1 MLHNIFDKYIIIFIY
16 YLLNYFEILLCY
28 DKIYL
33 KYILK
38 ELKME
43 RVRKIFYSILISLI
57 AFGFLSLAFF
67 TPKSNDILS
76 SNADVTY
83 DQITNSYPDYLK
95 IETSETSGTE
105 VGQVGNEIFLMRAN
119 SFISPTIGTDIIE
132 QGSSNANYAYYPDKE
147 GNPNQYYY
155 FTFQNSLSLY
165 YNLTASDIQN
175 GQTGTNLLTQ
185 ISNGAGGYE
194 QNLITYYT
202 STYYDDN
209 NTSDDTEDDVIA
221 SVPPNLSIT
230 PQRLDIDFKLNTR
243 ESAITRSN
251 NTVTLYQ
258 EGCYTLAIDVNYF
271 YTSNGGVSY
280 TNSAQTIY
288 FTFLIFNT
296 DTYFNDAGMPH
307 LAMSSNMQESTVSS
321 DTYSRYYFANYNYAR
336 NTQNDTTTITNFSF
350 DPDKYQININ
360 YTDLNSN
367 VKRATIVYTNGEFVQ
382 YDENN
387 AVISEDD
394 YFVFTDVD
402 INDIDQSKTGYIF
415 FTDLGSYDI
424 SIQYLYKTQGLNGE
438 QIYELP
444 FTELSGDSAINSKRQ
459 RIYIYGYQAVF
470 SDYSNLDPTTNQ
482 PASVELK
489 TYNFE
494 NGTFSDNADI
504 TGEVNKYI
512 AENPND
518 PSSNIESTVSM
529 QSPSSSTAYDV
540 DNIKNYALNRINQ
553 AGSTLSP
560 VSTNQ
565 TPIKFL
571 TNATNFVTDTNTSS
585 TIFELSYDTTTGTW
599 TAGSNSNF
607 EGFNQNS
614 AGTYLYVIQ
623 YTYDYYMSTSGT
635 LQGSYYHYQIFFFT
649 VTNTMPSVTVVDDE
663 NFEQIYTSG
672 YTNKGVYI
680 LDDSMNNIYD
690 AEVEI
695 TLSAQN
701 YNAGS
706 NVYFFQDVNILDL
719 QSYGIYYELF
729 DSVAGDTNNVVNGK
743 YGIYIPTTASFA
755 NAKFTIKIHSA
766 NTDKPSTRTFTID
779 TSPISD
785 LRATNVEFSSGN
797 SYRILDN
804 LSSYIT
810 NQSIT
815 MSWAEKASGA
825 TTYGYV
831 KYIPLETI
839 NYYSSQTS
847 TTTISSL
854 LNFWLNY
861 NSSNPSAQV
870 QATLPVSYKLDIEA
884 GASQSWIEYPN
895 SRSYSSFVTSSYVKS
910 EAGIY
915 ILEVYDQAGNSS
927 FEIYMID
934 NSEPVFVQ
942 RTVSLEFTRLALMVN
957 NTSISIPEADPIT
970 GQISTQITI
979 EWAKHKAI
987 YLDNLTTSILES
999 YAPYVYTIGSAQAK
1013 QNLTA
1018 KLQEFFN
1025 YDNQK
1030 IINVN
1035 DVPAQAVTEEI
1046 DGSLTTGIDDYDGYY
1061 LVIDI
1066 NSTAYIKNW
1075 DANTFS
1081 PQNVST
1087 LSVQFIDEEGNSID
1101 GTYRIAI
1108 RDSANTKTTGNLQ
1121 VDYTTYPSSY
1131 ISFNVTADASKV
1143 TVNYI
1148 DSNTGKSN
1156 TLNYS
1161 SFAHTGNLYTK
1172 TDEDGSI
1179 SYSHL
1184 QESGYQLDENLTYK
1198 FSYHSPINANNALRV
1213 NFVPVAENGSEV
1225 DSITMYY
1232 YAFVKESQTIN
1243 GKTYWYYTI
1252 SGTPTET
1259 RVIFKAS
1266 DETVYQPGQEEDAEI
1281 AFGDNDRPSAGRY
1294 VIVRDYKADSTVDN
1308 YDYFRRTI
1316 TFTVDTNG
1324 IITRLEGVSN
1334 EDGSASSL
1342 ESLVGGDIILSMY
1355 SNDGYSSLEVSFPS
1369 YNEDGLS
1376 SGSFYTQGSFTSE
1389 NANVMVAVEG
1399 SKLPMTLYIPKYKY
1413 TTTTS
1418 ENVTDT
1424 DRKYYGVEEN
1434 QTLSY
1439 YGNSRVEQDEASGR
1453 WNVISE
1459 GAIIQTFDSQAQAEN
1474 YLNSNISI
1482 TEYEIVANIT
1492 AVVTD
1497 ENGNQVTRY
1506 YASSSDNSNGYL
1518 TLYET
1523 DSSFSVSSNSTPVN
1537 YFYLAGTYSVV
1548 LYQARNLGATDGFYQ
1563 LYKFA
1568 FTILTQSPEF
1578 DLVTKDG
1585 YQLSPAGDS
1594 TVYYTNT
1601 DELRVQWEM
1610 PTSNYQA
1617 RIDTANI
1624 TINSYPSRTYSA
1636 NVVTEG
1642 TIQYFT
1648 IDTSYLLANANSYVD
1663 ITLRFEGDQSYYRS
1677 TTKRIYFDRSAPL
1690 ENIQSLMSKTETATD
1705 QAFTLNYQQ
1714 VYMRRY
1720 ANQDNTEQTVS
1731 ASTDLSTMSYSY
1743 SIATGDFRYFSYNV
1757 DMSFFNSTLAST
1769 LINASTNPYGTQYIY
1784 YKTIPS
1790 IDSYTQVDKS
1800 SFSQNTYNLLSTSG
1814 ASNLYSGYYEI
1825 VERDYAGN
1833 MTVYVVY
1840 LIQGD
1845 VETDPNVDTNA
1856 ISYINNNNTENISID
1871 SSEITNGMNIYS
1883 NSGFEITNYNYMS
1896 DPWAMIYVRQSG
1908 SSLVRYMKSP
1918 WLEENRIWR
1927 ITFSGSGVSLT
1938 ETSINEIMQSVQSS
1952 SNKHQLMFVNRAD
1965 GILNTIYLAIMDA
1978 SLSAQKIE
1986 DPNHTSALLNIDV
1999 PTQAQYA
2006 STETAYVFPTKI
2018 SILQFTTTGSNPN
2031 NWNTIYIA
2039 NQNPYGT
2046 WTAENGY
2053 ESASSYIS
2061 FTTLSSGTILQI
2073 RVNLGANSSSK
2084 IRYEIV
2090 DNFGN
2095 KTVIIQLANEISF
2108 NEIVGTSTVY
2118 TYTESNGDTTYL
2130 SDQSIMFQY
2139 NNLLY
2144 NVLIRNTDGIDITN
2158 SLISQNQGNNIYSYT
2173 FSPSTSTNWDDYFKV
2188 EISDIESGE
2197 LIRTIHVRL
2206 YYKLPYFATSLTE
2219 VSSGGIVFQD
2229 KDGKPITNYAQTTN
2243 ETVYFEGRPY
2253 STTGY
2258 SITTYSQDVTMFFRD
2273 GQSLNYI
2280 GQYNYRLE
2288 YKYSLYLSRDNGQTW
2303 ESINSSSSATS
2314 GVRISGTGNYIIFA
2328 KYDDENI
2335 FTNLSKIYRVEI
2347 LDTESSFYYITL
2359 DGLNVGKSDIRYVD
2373 ANGKEY
2379 GSTYLVRLNHNEI
2392 NHDDLIVYEGED
2404 DGTTIVSRLRIILNP
2419 EQNVTCILQTCIP
2432 EENEAF
2438 VDVFHYTAENDDG
2451 QIISQGDF
2459 AIIYIRE
2466 SSDFVSLLTYETPY
2480 GTTGSMKSSSSVT
2493 VVVDN
2498 SAQSS
2503 QMRINYS
2510 SINGIDAN
2518 RINIEVLKYF
2528 NGEYVEI
2535 YPTVYSSGDTSYIYL
2550 ERAGSYR
2557 IKLYDSC
2564 TPANVQL
2571 FRNGEYLDIILLN
2584 SIPFTVSHTETTTDG
2599 SETVEETVVTEKI
2612 QNAIYNNAVTISLYN
2627 LSTYYQ
2633 AGGYPVI
2640 SVQRNGYDYT
2650 NYTSRNYTYT
2660 FSEPGYYS
2668 VKFTATS
2675 RTTSSDGSQ
2684 ETLPQIREEVYNF
2697 TILNQNESRYAF
2709 EYAQYQNYYISKI
2722 LKDGVDITDELAEIS
2737 NFSTVVIDGRTYL
2750 TELNVNYLDKK
2761 TGSGRYEI
2769 TVNTNQT
2776 QFTNLIGEEF
2786 SFAFWINTATP
2797 PLSISVAEGESTT
2810 SNITI
2815 SFNTQNLYDAM
2826 GDCYI
2831 QVGSQRVEISQ
2842 STLPTLSEGYTITI
2856 SETGTYYVQVYSM
2869 SGYLL
2874 YSYKVQKTAPLNA
2887 FAIIAIVLGVIA
2899 AIVIVIITIRLRKRQ
2914 KVK

>member
-1 MLHNIFDKYIIIFIY
+1 
-16 YLLNYFEILLCY
+16 
-28 DKIYL
+28 
-33 KYILK
+33 
-38 ELKME
+38 ME
-43 RVRKIFYSILISLI
+43 RARKVFYSILISLI

-132 QGSSNANYAYYPDKE
+132 QGSSNANTDITEQESSNANYAYYPDRE
-147 GNPNQYYY
+147 GNPKQYYY

-175 GQTGTNLLTQ
+175 GQIGTNLLTQ
-185 ISNGAGGYE
+185 ISNGEGGYE

-202 STYYDDN
+202 LTYRNDN
-209 NTSDDTEDDVIA
+209 NTPNATEDDVIA

-321 DTYSRYYFANYNYAR
+321 DTYSRYYFANYNYAK

-367 VKRATIVYTNGEFVQ
+367 VKKATIVYTNGEFVQ

-470 SDYSNLDPTTNQ
+470 SDYSNPDPATNQ

-494 NGTFSDNADI
+494 NGTFSDSADI

-512 AENPND
+512 AVNLNPIDTSPNKN
-518 PSSNIESTVSM
+518 NIENTISM
-529 QSPSSSTAYDV
+529 QSPSSSQPYTVKGSTDSLQ
-540 DNIKNYALNRINQ
+540 KYALDRIN
-553 AGSTLSP
+553 GLNDTEKLSP

-571 TNATNFVTDTNTSS
+571 TNATNFVPNASTSS
-585 TIFELSYDTTTGTW
+585 TIFEMTYNSASKGWEVKKDDTNKEISYD
-599 TAGSNSNF
+599 F

-635 LQGSYYHYQIFFFT
+635 LQGSYYHYQSFLFI

-706 NVYFFQDVNILDL
+706 NVYFFQDDNILDL
-719 QSYGIYYELF
+719 QSYGIYYEKF
-729 DSVAGDTNNVVNGK
+729 ENVNDVVNGK
-743 YGIYIPTTASFA
+743 YGIYIPKNASFA
-755 NAKFTIKIHSA
+755 NAEFTIKIYSA

-831 KYIPLETI
+831 KYIPLKTI
-839 NYYSSQTS
+839 NYYSSQS
-847 TTTISSL
+847 SITTISSL
-854 LNFWLNY
+854 LDFWLNY

-870 QATLPVSYKLDIEA
+870 QATLPVSYKLDIEE

-942 RTVSLEFTRLALMVN
+942 QTASLDFTSLSLMVN
-957 NTSISIPEADPIT
+957 NSSISIPEADPIT
-970 GQISTQITI
+970 GEIETQITI
-979 EWAKHKAI
+979 KWAKHKAI
-987 YLDNLTTSILES
+987 YLDNLTTSILEES
-999 YAPYVYTIGSAQAK
+999 YVPYVYTIGLAQAQ
-1013 QNLTA
+1013 QNLTS

-1035 DVPAQAVTEEI
+1035 DVPAQAVTEEVE
-1046 DGSLTTGIDDYDGYY
+1046 GSLTTGIDDYDGYY

-1075 DANTFS
+1075 NANTFS

-1087 LSVQFIDEEGNSID
+1087 LSVQFIDEEGKSID
-1101 GTYRIAI
+1101 ATYRIAI
-1108 RDSANTKTTGNLQ
+1108 RDSANTKTTGNPT

-1131 ISFNVTADASKV
+1131 ISFNVSADASKV
-1143 TVNYI
+1143 AVNYI
-1148 DSNTGKSN
+1148 DSNTGKPK
-1156 TLNYS
+1156 TLNVS

-1184 QESGYQLDENLTYK
+1184 QESGYQLDKNLTYK

-1213 NFVPVAENGSEV
+1213 YFVPVAENGSEV

-1232 YAFVKESQTIN
+1232 YAFVRASKFDSDSN
-1243 GKTYWYYTI
+1243 KTYWYYTI
-1252 SGTPTET
+1252 SETHTET

-1266 DETVYQPGQEEDAEI
+1266 DETVYQPGQEEEAEI
-1281 AFGDNDRPSAGRY
+1281 AFGDSDRPSAGRY

-1334 EDGSASSL
+1334 EEGSASSL

-1376 SGSFYTQGSFTSE
+1376 NGSFYTQGSFTSE
-1389 NANVMVAVEG
+1389 KANVAVAVEG
-1399 SKLPMTLYIPKYKY
+1399 NKLPMTLYIPKYKY
-1413 TTTTS
+1413 TTTTY
-1418 ENVTDT
+1418 EKETDT
-1424 DRKYYGVEEN
+1424 NRKYYGVEEN

-1439 YGNSRVEQDEASGR
+1439 HGNSRVEYDEVSDR

-1459 GAIIQTFDSQAQAEN
+1459 GVVIQTFDSQAQAEN

-1492 AVVTD
+1492 AVATD
-1497 ENGNQVTRY
+1497 ENGDVITDENGDEVKRY

-1523 DSSFSVSSNSTPVN
+1523 DSSFNVSSNSTPVN
-1537 YFYLAGTYSVV
+1537 YFYLAGIYSVV
-1548 LYQARNLGATDGFYQ
+1548 LYQARNLGETDGFYQ

-1568 FTILTQSPEF
+1568 FEILTQSPEF
-1578 DLVTKDG
+1578 DLITKDG

-1601 DELRVQWEM
+1601 DELRVQWEV

-1617 RIDTANI
+1617 RIDTKNI
-1624 TINSYPSRTYSA
+1624 TINSSPLRTYSA
-1636 NVVTEG
+1636 NVITEG

-1731 ASTDLSTMSYSY
+1731 AYTDLSTMSYSY

-1757 DMSFFNSTLAST
+1757 DMSFFNSTLVST
-1769 LINASTNPYGTQYIY
+1769 LINASTNRYGTQYIY

-1800 SFSQNTYNLLSTSG
+1800 SFSQSTYKEITVNG

-1908 SSLVRYMKSP
+1908 SSLVKYMKSP

-1938 ETSINEIMQSVQSS
+1938 ETSINEIMQGVQSS

-1965 GILNTIYLAIMDA
+1965 GVFNTVYLTIMDA
-1978 SLSAQKIE
+1978 SISAQKIE
-1986 DPNHTSALLNIDV
+1986 DPNHTSAILNINV

-2018 SILQFTTTGSNPN
+2018 TILQFTTTGSNPYD
-2031 NWNTIYIA
+2031 WNTIYIA
-2039 NQNPYGT
+2039 NQDPYGT
-2046 WTAENGY
+2046 WTADNRY

-2118 TYTESNGDTTYL
+2118 TYTESNGDTTYI

-2144 NVLIRNTDGIDITN
+2144 SVKIMNGDGTDITN
-2158 SLISQNQGNNIYSYT
+2158 TLPPPQSQGNNIYSYT
-2173 FSPSTSTNWDDYFKV
+2173 FSPSTSTNWDNYFKV

-2197 LIRTIHVRL
+2197 WIRTIHVRL
-2206 YYKLPYFATSLTE
+2206 YYKLPYFATSLMQ

-2253 STTGY
+2253 TTTGY

-2359 DGLNVGKSDIRYVD
+2359 DGLNVEKSDIRYVD

-2528 NGEYVEI
+2528 NGDYVEI

-2697 TILNQNESRYAF
+2697 TILNPNESRYAF
-2709 EYAQYQNYYISKI
+2709 EYTEYQNYYISRI
-2722 LKDGVDITDELAEIS
+2722 LKNGIDITDELAEIS

-2761 TGSGRYEI
+2761 TGSGRYEVTI
-2769 TVNTNQT
+2769 NTNQT

-2842 STLPTLSEGYTITI
+2842 STLPTLSVGYTITI

>member
-1 MLHNIFDKYIIIFIY
+1 MV
-16 YLLNYFEILLCY
+16 
-28 DKIYL
+28 
-33 KYILK
+33 
-38 ELKME
+38 

-119 SFISPTIGTDIIE
+119 SFISPTIGTADIIE
-132 QGSSNANYAYYPDKE
+132 QGSSNANYAYYPDKK

-194 QNLITYYT
+194 ENRITYYT
-202 STYYDDN
+202 FTHEN
-209 NTSDDTEDDVIA
+209 PF
-221 SVPPNLSIT
+221 VPPNLSIT
-230 PQRLDIDFKLNTR
+230 PQKLDIDFKLNTR

-321 DTYSRYYFANYNYAR
+321 DTYSRYYFANYNYAK

-367 VKRATIVYTNGEFVQ
+367 VKKATIVYTNGEFVQ

-470 SDYSNLDPTTNQ
+470 SDYSNPDPATNQ

-494 NGTFSDNADI
+494 NGTFSDSADI

-512 AENPND
+512 AVNHIDTSPNKN
-518 PSSNIESTVSM
+518 NIENTISM
-529 QSPSSSTAYDV
+529 QSPSSSQPYTVKGSTDSLQ
-540 DNIKNYALNRINQ
+540 KYALDRIN
-553 AGSTLSP
+553 GLNDTEKLSP

-571 TNATNFVTDTNTSS
+571 TNATNFVPNASTSS
-585 TIFELSYDTTTGTW
+585 TIFKLSYDTTTGTW

-706 NVYFFQDVNILDL
+706 NVYFFQDENILDL
-719 QSYGIYYELF
+719 QSYGIYYEKF
-729 DSVAGDTNNVVNGK
+729 KNVNDVVNGK
-743 YGIYIPTTASFA
+743 YGIYIPKNASFA
-755 NAKFTIKIHSA
+755 NAEFTIKIYSA

-831 KYIPLETI
+831 KYIPLKTI
-839 NYYSSQTS
+839 NYYSSQS
-847 TTTISSL
+847 SITTISSL
-854 LNFWLNY
+854 LDFWLNY

-870 QATLPVSYKLDIEA
+870 QATLPVSYKLDIEE

-942 RTVSLEFTRLALMVN
+942 QTASLDFTSLSLMVN
-957 NTSISIPEADPIT
+957 NSSISIPEADPIT
-970 GQISTQITI
+970 GEIETQITI
-979 EWAKHKAI
+979 KWANHKAI
-987 YLDNLTTSILES
+987 YLDNLTTSILED
-999 YAPYVYTIGSAQAK
+999 YAPYVYTIGLAQAQ

-1018 KLQEFFN
+1018 KLQEFFD

-1035 DVPAQAVTEEI
+1035 DVPAQAVTEEVE
-1046 DGSLTTGIDDYDGYY
+1046 GSLTTGIDDYDGYY

-1075 DANTFS
+1075 DADTFS

-1087 LSVQFIDEEGNSID
+1087 LSVQFIDEEGKSID
-1101 GTYRIAI
+1101 ATYRIAI
-1108 RDSANTKTTGNLQ
+1108 RDSANTKTTGNPT

-1131 ISFNVTADASKV
+1131 ISFNVSADASKV

-1148 DSNTGKSN
+1148 DSNTGKPK
-1156 TLNYS
+1156 TLNVS

-1172 TDEDGSI
+1172 TEGDNTL
-1179 SYSHL
+1179 YSHKL
-1184 QESGYQLDENLTYK
+1184 EEGYSIDENLKYK
-1198 FSYHSPINANNALRV
+1198 FSYHSPINANNALRI

-1232 YAFVKESQTIN
+1232 YAFVKESETTDD
-1243 GKTYWYYTI
+1243 KTTYWYYTI
-1252 SGTPTET
+1252 SERPTET

-1294 VIVRDYKADSTVDN
+1294 VIVRDYKANSTVDN

-1334 EDGSASSL
+1334 EEGSASSL

-1376 SGSFYTQGSFTSE
+1376 NGSFYTQGSFTSE
-1389 NANVMVAVEG
+1389 NVKVAVEG
-1399 SKLPMTLYIPKYKY
+1399 NKLPMTLYIPKYKY
-1413 TTTTS
+1413 TTTTY
-1418 ENVTDT
+1418 EKETDT
-1424 DRKYYGVEEN
+1424 KRKYYGVEEN

-1439 YGNSRVEQDEASGR
+1439 HGNSRVEYDNVSDR

-1459 GAIIQTFDSQAQAEN
+1459 GVVIQTFDSQAQAEN

-1492 AVVTD
+1492 AVATD
-1497 ENGNQVTRY
+1497 ENGDVITDENGDAVKRY

-1523 DSSFSVSSNSTPVN
+1523 DSSFNVSSNSTPVN
-1537 YFYLAGTYSVV
+1537 YFYLAGIYTVV
-1548 LYQARNLGATDGFYQ
+1548 LYQARNLGETDGFYQ

-1568 FTILTQSPEF
+1568 FEILTQSPEF
-1578 DLVTKDG
+1578 DLITKDG

-1601 DELRVQWEM
+1601 DELRVQWEV
-1610 PTSNYQA
+1610 PKSNYQA
-1617 RIDTANI
+1617 KIDIYNI
-1624 TINSYPSRTYSA
+1624 TINSNSYPSGIYRPDII
-1636 NVVTEG
+1636 TEG
-1642 TIQYFT
+1642 LIQYFT
-1648 IDTSYLLANANSYVD
+1648 IDTSDLLAIENSYVD
-1663 ITLRFEGDQSYYRS
+1663 ITLRYEGDQSYYRS
-1677 TTKRIYFDRSAPL
+1677 TTKRIRFDRSAPL

-1731 ASTDLSTMSYSY
+1731 APTDLSTMSYSY

-1769 LINASTNPYGTQYIY
+1769 LINASTNSYGTQYIY
-1784 YKTIPS
+1784 YKPIPS

-1800 SFSQNTYNLLSTSG
+1800 SFSQSTYKEITVNG

-1845 VETDPNVDTNA
+1845 VETDPNVDSNA

-1908 SSLVRYMKSP
+1908 SSLVKYMKSP

-1965 GILNTIYLAIMDA
+1965 GVFNTVYLTIMDA
-1978 SLSAQKIE
+1978 SISAQKIE
-1986 DPNHTSALLNIDV
+1986 DPNHTSAILNINV

-2018 SILQFTTTGSNPN
+2018 TILQFTTTGSNPN
-2031 NWNTIYIA
+2031 DWNTIYIA
-2039 NQNPYGT
+2039 NQDPYGT

-2084 IRYEIV
+2084 IRYVIK

-2118 TYTESNGDTTYL
+2118 TYTESNGDTTYI

-2144 NVLIRNTDGIDITN
+2144 SVKIMNGDGTDITN
-2158 SLISQNQGNNIYSYT
+2158 TLPPPQSQGNNIYSYT
-2173 FSPSTSTNWDDYFKV
+2173 FSPSTSTNWDNYFKV

-2197 LIRTIHVRL
+2197 WIRTIHVRL
-2206 YYKLPYFATSLTE
+2206 YYKLPYFATSRNE

-2253 STTGY
+2253 TTTGY

-2280 GQYNYRLE
+2280 EQYNYRLE

-2359 DGLNVGKSDIRYVD
+2359 DGLNVEKSDIRYVD

-2438 VDVFHYTAENDDG
+2438 VDVFHYTAENGDG

-2697 TILNQNESRYAF
+2697 TILNPNESRYAF
-2709 EYAQYQNYYISKI
+2709 EYTEYQNYYISRI
-2722 LKDGVDITDELAEIS
+2722 LKNGIDITDELAEIS

-2874 YSYKVQKTAPLNA
+2874 YSYKVEKTAPLNA

>member
-1 MLHNIFDKYIIIFIY
+1 
-16 YLLNYFEILLCY
+16 
-28 DKIYL
+28 
-33 KYILK
+33 
-38 ELKME
+38 ME
-43 RVRKIFYSILISLI
+43 RVKKIFYSVLISLI

-67 TPKSNDILS
+67 MPKSNDILS

-83 DQITNSYPDYLK
+83 DTITNNYPEYLK
-95 IETSETSGTE
+95 IITSETAGEE
-105 VGQVGNEIFLMRAN
+105 VARVGNEIFLMRAN
-119 SFISPTIGTDIIE
+119 SFISPTIATDTITYGE
-132 QGSSNANYAYYPDKE
+132 NNANYAYYPDKE
-147 GNPNQYYY
+147 GNPDQYYY

-165 YNLTASDIQN
+165 YNLTAQDIQN

-194 QNLITYYT
+194 QNSITYYT
-202 STYYDDN
+202 STFYDDN
-209 NTSDDTEDDVIA
+209 GTPDDPKDDVIA
-221 SVPPNLSIT
+221 SVPPNLNIT
-230 PQRLDIDFKLNTR
+230 PQRLDIDFKLNTLA
-243 ESAITRSN
+243 SAITRN
-251 NTVTLYQ
+251 NNIVTLYQ
-258 EGCYTLAIDVNYF
+258 EGCYTLAIDVNYI
-271 YTSNGGVSY
+271 YTSNAGVSY
-280 TNSAQTIY
+280 TNNPQTIY

-321 DTYSRYYFANYNYAR
+321 DIYSRYYFSNYNYAK

-350 DPDKYQININ
+350 NPDKYQININ

-367 VKRATIVYTNGEFVQ
+367 IKKTTIVYTDGEFIQ

-394 YFVFTDVD
+394 YFVFTDID
-402 INDIDQSKTGYIF
+402 INQENQSKTGYIF
-415 FTDLGSYDI
+415 FTDIGSYDI

-444 FTELSGDSAINSKRQ
+444 FNELSGDSAINNKRQ
-459 RIYIYGYQAVF
+459 RVYIYGYQAVF
-470 SDYSNLDPTTNQ
+470 SDYSNLDPATNQ

-494 NGTFSDNADI
+494 NGTFSDSADI

-512 AENPND
+512 AKQNSD
-518 PSSNIESTVSM
+518 SSNIESTASM
-529 QSPSSSTAYDV
+529 QSPSSSTAYTVEDSDTGETNPV
-540 DNIKNYALNRINQ
+540 NSLQEYALDRIN
-553 AGSTLSP
+553 GKNETEKLSP

-571 TNATNFVTDTNTSS
+571 TNATNFVSNANTSS
-585 TIFELSYDTTTGTW
+585 TIFELSYNTED
-599 TAGSNSNF
+599 NSWQSDKSANF
-607 EGFNQNS
+607 EGFNQNT
-614 AGTYLYVIQ
+614 AGTYLYIIQ
-623 YTYDYYMSTSGT
+623 YTYDNYMSTSGT
-635 LQGSYYHYQIFFFT
+635 LQGAYYHYQIFFFT
-649 VTNTMPSVTVVDDE
+649 VTNTTPSVTVIDDQ
-663 NFEQIYTSG
+663 NFEQIYNSG

-706 NVYFFQDVNILDL
+706 SVYFFQDVNILDL

-729 DSVAGDTNNVVNGK
+729 DSVENDTEDKVNGK
-743 YGIYIPTTASFA
+743 YGIYIPSTASFA

-766 NTDKPSTRTFTID
+766 NTVKPSIKVFTID
-779 TSPISD
+779 TSPIGEM
-785 LRATNVEFSSGN
+785 RARNVEFSSGN
-797 SYRILDN
+797 SYRVLDN

-825 TTYGYV
+825 PTYGYV

-854 LNFWLNY
+854 LDFWLNY
-861 NSSNPSAQV
+861 NSSNPNAQV
-870 QATLPVSYKLDIEA
+870 QATLPVSYKLDIEE
-884 GASQSWIEYPN
+884 GANQDWIEYPN
-895 SRSYSSFVTSSYVKS
+895 SQSFTSFVTSSYMKS
-910 EAGIY
+910 EAGLY
-915 ILEVYDQAGNSS
+915 ILEVYDEAGNSN
-927 FEIYMID
+927 FEIFMID
-934 NSEPVFVQ
+934 KSEPIFVQ
-942 RTVSLEFTRLALMVN
+942 RTASLEFTRLTLMVN
-957 NTSISIPEADPIT
+957 NSSISIPEADPIT

-979 EWAKHKAI
+979 EWAEHKAI
-987 YLDNLTTSILES
+987 YLDNLTTSILKK
-999 YAPYVYTIGSAQAK
+999 YIPYTYTKDFEQAK
-1013 QNLTA
+1013 QTLTK

-1025 YDNQK
+1025 FDNQK

-1035 DVPAQAVTEEI
+1035 DIPAQPVTEEVE
-1046 DGSLTTGIDDYDGYY
+1046 DSLTTGIDDYDGYY

-1066 NSTAYIKNW
+1066 SPTVYFKNW
-1075 DANTFS
+1075 NANTFS
-1081 PQNVST
+1081 PQNMSK
-1087 LSVQFIDEEGNSID
+1087 LNVQFIDEEGNSID
-1101 GTYRIAI
+1101 GTYRVAI
-1108 RDSANTKTTGNLQ
+1108 RDSANTKSTGNES

-1148 DSNTGKSN
+1148 DSNTNSSN

-1172 TDEDGSI
+1172 TEDDNTL
-1179 SYSHL
+1179 YSHK
-1184 QESGYQLDENLTYK
+1184 QEKGYTISENLKYK
-1198 FSYHSPINANNALRV
+1198 FSYHSPINANNALRI

-1232 YAFVKESQTIN
+1232 YAFIKESQTIE

-1252 SGTPTET
+1252 SETPTET

-1266 DETVYQPGQEEDAEI
+1266 DETVYQPGQEEEAEI
-1281 AFGDNDRPSAGRY
+1281 AFVDSDRPSAGRY
-1294 VIVRDYKADSTVDN
+1294 IIVRDYKADSTVDN

-1324 IITRLEGVSN
+1324 IITKLEGVSN

-1355 SNDGYSSLEVSFPS
+1355 SNDGYSSLEISFPT

-1376 SGSFYTQGSFTSE
+1376 SGSFYTQGSFSSE
-1389 NANVMVAVEG
+1389 IANVTVAVEG

-1413 TTTTS
+1413 TTTTN
-1418 ENVTDT
+1418 ENETDT

-1459 GAIIQTFDSQAQAEN
+1459 EVVVQTFDTQIEAIN
-1474 YLNSNISI
+1474 YISNNISVD
-1482 TEYEIVANIT
+1482 EYEIVANIT
-1492 AVVTD
+1492 AVVN
-1497 ENGNQVTRY
+1497 ENGSKVTKY
-1506 YASSSDNSNGYL
+1506 YSSSSDNSNGYL

-1548 LYQARNLGATDGFYQ
+1548 LYQAKNLGATDAFYQ

-1578 DLVTKDG
+1578 DLITKDG

-1601 DELRVQWEM
+1601 DELRVQWEV
-1610 PTSNYQA
+1610 PKSNYQA
-1617 RIDTANI
+1617 KIDIDNI
-1624 TINSYPSRTYSA
+1624 TINSYPSRIYRPEII
-1636 NVVTEG
+1636 TEG
-1642 TIQYFT
+1642 LIQYFT
-1648 IDTSYLLANANSYVD
+1648 IDTSDLLATENSYVD
-1663 ITLRFEGDQSYYRS
+1663 ITLRYEGDQSYYRS

-1690 ENIQSLMSKTETATD
+1690 ENIQALMSKTETATE

-1720 ANQDNTEQTVS
+1720 ANQDNTEQAVS

-1757 DMSFFNSTLAST
+1757 DMSFFNSTLTNT
-1769 LINASTNPYGTQYIY
+1769 LVNASTNSYGTQYIY

-1790 IDSYTQVDKS
+1790 LDSYTQVDKS
-1800 SFSQNTYNLLSTSG
+1800 SFSQSPYKLLSING
-1814 ASNLYSGYYEI
+1814 VSNLYSGYYEI

-1840 LIQGD
+1840 LTQGD
-1845 VETDPNVDTNA
+1845 VESDPNVDTEA
-1856 ISYINNNNTENISID
+1856 LSYINNNKLEEISID
-1871 SSEITNGMNIYS
+1871 SSEISDGMNIYS

-1896 DPWAMIYVRQSG
+1896 DPWSMLNVRQSG

-1918 WLEENRIWR
+1918 WLEENRIFR
-1927 ITFSGSGVSLT
+1927 ITFSGSGVALI
-1938 ETSINEIMQSVQSS
+1938 ETSISEILQGVQSS
-1952 SNKHQLMFVNRAD
+1952 SNKHQLEFVNRL
-1965 GILNTIYLAIMDA
+1965 GGTLNTVYLAIMDA

-1986 DPNHTSALLNIDV
+1986 DPNHTSALLNINV
-1999 PTQAQYA
+1999 PTQVQYA
-2006 STETAYVFPTKI
+2006 STETAYVFPVKI
-2018 SILQFTTTGSNPN
+2018 SIDQFTTNGANPST
-2031 NWNTIYIA
+2031 WNTIYIA
-2039 NQNPYGT
+2039 NQDPYGV
-2046 WTAENGY
+2046 WKAESGY
-2053 ESASSYIS
+2053 ESASSYIT
-2061 FTTLSSGTILQI
+2061 FTTLPSGTTLQI
-2073 RVNLGANSSSK
+2073 KVNLGANSSSK

-2095 KTVIIQLANEISF
+2095 ETIIIQLANEISF
-2108 NEIVGTSTVY
+2108 NEIVGTSIVY

-2144 NVLIRNTDGIDITN
+2144 RVIIRNTNGIDITN

-2173 FSPSTSTNWDDYFKV
+2173 FSPSTSTNWDDYYKI

-2243 ETVYFEGRPY
+2243 ESVYFDGKPY
-2253 STTGY
+2253 TTTGY
-2258 SITTYSQDVTMFFRD
+2258 SITTYSQDVTLFFRD
-2273 GQSLNYI
+2273 GQSLNYV

-2303 ESINSSSSATS
+2303 ESINSSLSASS
-2314 GVRISGTGNYIIFA
+2314 GVRLSGTGSYIIFA
-2328 KYDDENI
+2328 KYDDEDI
-2335 FTNLSKIYRVEI
+2335 FANLSKIYKVEI

-2359 DGLNVGKSDIRYVD
+2359 DGLNVEKSEIRYID
-2373 ANGKEY
+2373 SNGKEY

-2419 EQNVTCILQTCIP
+2419 EQNVTCFLQSCIP

-2438 VDVFHYTAENDDG
+2438 VDVFRYTATNDDG
-2451 QIISQGDF
+2451 QILSQGDF

-2466 SSDFVSLLTYETPY
+2466 SNDFVSLLTYETPY
-2480 GTTGSMKSSSSVT
+2480 GTTGSMKSNSSVT

-2503 QMRINYS
+2503 QMKINYS

-2528 NGEYVEI
+2528 NGEYIEI
-2535 YPTVYSSGDTSYIYL
+2535 YPTIYYSGETSYVYL

-2584 SIPFTVSHTETTTDG
+2584 SIPFTVSHKETIVNGDE
-2599 SETVEETVVTEKI
+2599 SIEETIVTEKI
-2612 QNAIYNNAVTISLYN
+2612 QNAVYNSSVTISLYN

-2633 AGGYPVI
+2633 AGGYPII

-2650 NYTSRNYTYT
+2650 NYAERNYTYT

-2668 VKFTATS
+2668 IKFTATS
-2675 RTTSSDGSQ
+2675 RTVSSDGSQ
-2684 ETLPQIREEVYNF
+2684 ESLPQIREEVYNF
-2697 TILNQNESRYAF
+2697 TILNPNESRYAF

-2722 LKDGVDITDELAEIS
+2722 LKDGIDITDELAEIS
-2737 NFSTVVIDGRTYL
+2737 NFSTVVIDGKTYL
-2750 TELNVNYLDKK
+2750 TELNINYLDKK

-2769 TVNTNQT
+2769 TINTNQA

-2815 SFNTQNLYDAM
+2815 SFNTRNLYDAM

-2831 QVGSQRVEISQ
+2831 QVGSQRVELSQ
-2842 STLPTLSEGYTITI
+2842 STLPTLSEAYTITI

-2899 AIVIVIITIRLRKRQ
+2899 AIAIVIITIRLRKRQ
-2914 KVK
+2914 RVK